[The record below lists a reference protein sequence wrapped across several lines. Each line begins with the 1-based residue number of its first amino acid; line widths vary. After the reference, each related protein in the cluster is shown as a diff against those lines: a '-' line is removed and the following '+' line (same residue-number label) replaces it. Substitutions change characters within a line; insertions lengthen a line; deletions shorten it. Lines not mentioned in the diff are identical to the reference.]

1 MFYEYLGEIFRLV
14 KRADDGAWF
23 VSYDHPR
30 EPRFISEL
38 EKKSMR
44 QTAPPASLMKC
55 VEKES
60 TEGQKRREALIS
72 PLIFNEKC
80 IFDRKVR
87 RKEAENVA
95 QNNQTTV
102 HRIQLLYYKYLA
114 GRPLVEEREAVE
126 RPKTDTERTYAW
138 AIEEF
143 YYSAKK
149 FSLKTVYDL
158 MILALIIR
166 EIRDH

>member
-44 QTAPPASLMKC
+44 QTAPPVSFMKC

-60 TEGQKRREALIS
+60 TEGQKQREALIS
-72 PLIFNEKC
+72 PLIINEKC
-80 IFDRKVR
+80 IFDRKER
-87 RKEAENVA
+87 R
-95 QNNQTTV
+95 
-102 HRIQLLYYKYLA
+102 
-114 GRPLVEEREAVE
+114 REAV
-126 RPKTDTERTYAW
+126 
-138 AIEEF
+138 
-143 YYSAKK
+143 
-149 FSLKTVYDL
+149 
-158 MILALIIR
+158 
-166 EIRDH
+166 

>member
-60 TEGQKRREALIS
+60 TEGQKRWEALIY
-72 PLIFNEKC
+72 PLIINEKC
-80 IFDRKVR
+80 IFDRK
-87 RKEAENVA
+87 
-95 QNNQTTV
+95 
-102 HRIQLLYYKYLA
+102 
-114 GRPLVEEREAVE
+114 ERL
-126 RPKTDTERTYAW
+126 
-138 AIEEF
+138 F
-143 YYSAKK
+143 
-149 FSLKTVYDL
+149 
-158 MILALIIR
+158 
-166 EIRDH
+166 RDQKL